1 MINQECD
8 SVEKKINSHRQFAA
22 DRFISS
28 DKRFTFRTSKEYIPV
43 YNDYTYDIFK
53 ISQISNLFFFTK
65 LYFAIFNSGSQ

>member
-43 YNDYTYDIFK
+43 KNTMIIHMTF
-53 ISQISNLFFFTK
+53 SK
-65 LYFAIFNSGSQ
+65 LVK